1 MPARRD
7 IDERDVDRILAA
19 LTDTQ
24 IAALYGMSEIE
35 VFRLRRSREAV
46 NAKPKNSPKKS
57 PKNSPEDSKAHKDKP
72 AS

>member
-35 VFRLRRSREAV
+35 VFRLRRSREAAK
-46 NAKPKNSPKKS
+46 AKPKSRN
-57 PKNSPEDSKAHKDKP
+57 ARKDKP